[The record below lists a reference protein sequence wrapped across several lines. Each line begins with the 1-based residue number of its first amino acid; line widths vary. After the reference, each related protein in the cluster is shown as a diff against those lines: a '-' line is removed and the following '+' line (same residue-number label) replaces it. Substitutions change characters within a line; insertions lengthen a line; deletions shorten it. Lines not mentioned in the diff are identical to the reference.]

1 VQNKNMS
8 LGENIRN
15 DMRYVHVKCHE
26 FTMHGHADIVHLF
39 LIFRNSSNII
49 LWIMKIWKHDKIFLV

>member
-1 VQNKNMS
+1 MQKRHMS

-15 DMRYVHVKCHE
+15 DMRYVHVKCHK

-39 LIFRNSSNII
+39 F
-49 LWIMKIWKHDKIFLV
+49 

>member
-1 VQNKNMS
+1 MS

-15 DMRYVHVKCHE
+15 DMWYVNVKWHE

-39 LIFRNSSNII
+39 FIF
-49 LWIMKIWKHDKIFLV
+49 